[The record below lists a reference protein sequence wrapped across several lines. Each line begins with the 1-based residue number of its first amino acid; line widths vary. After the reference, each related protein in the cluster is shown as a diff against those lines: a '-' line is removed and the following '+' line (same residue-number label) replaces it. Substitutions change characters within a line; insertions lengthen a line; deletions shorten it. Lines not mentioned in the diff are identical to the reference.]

1 MSAIKL
7 NSSGGG
13 SITIS
18 PASTASTL
26 TLTAPAA
33 TGTIGIQGPAFAAA
47 NTTTQS
53 GIVSGSYTKVAFNA
67 EEFDTNNNYDP
78 TTNYRFTPTVAG
90 YYQVNFAA
98 QIGMSVN
105 VTLAFCVLYKN
116 GSITN
121 RYGSSLNSPNVYSN
135 FLSTGSTIIFMN
147 GTTDYLE
154 VYAYGAGS
162 GTATILSNTGNFSA
176 FFVRPA

>member
-26 TLTAPAA
+26 TLTAPAQTA
-33 TGTIGIQGPAFAAA
+33 TIAVQGPAFAAG
-47 NTTTQS
+47 NTGTQS
-53 GIVSGSYTKVAFNA
+53 GLASGAYTKVAFNS
-67 EEFDTNNNYDP
+67 EEFDTNSCYDHA
-78 TTNYRFTPTVAG
+78 TNYRFTPTLAG

-98 QIGMSVN
+98 QCGMSTNTV
-105 VTLAFCVLYKN
+105 LAFCVLYKN
-116 GSITN
+116 GAITN
-121 RYGSSLNSPNVYSN
+121 KYSSSLNSSNVYSN
-135 FLSTGSTIIFMN
+135 FLGAGSSLIYMN
-147 GTTDYLE
+147 GTSDYLE
-154 VYAYGAGS
+154 VYAYVAGS
-162 GTATILSNTGNFSA
+162 GTGTILPNTGSFSA